1 MTGGQVMYSKL
12 KNEITESIIEALMK
26 LRVKVD
32 EEITLEEPPNPEMGD
47 ISSNVAFSLASKM
60 KKSPVEIAEEIKENI
75 KLPLYF
81 EKVETKG
88 PYLNFFINYSL
99 FSTKMVNYIDK
110 KYGELPEKE
119 QSILLE
125 HTSANPNGP
134 LHVGHLRNAILGDS
148 LKRVL
153 QHAGYK
159 VESQYY
165 VNDMGRQIAIIVWG
179 MNKFGFEFDDDK
191 KIDHAVGE
199 VYFKCNQELENN
211 PDYNE
216 EIDAILHSY
225 EEGKDQKLIDSFERV
240 VEHCLDGIKQ
250 TLRDLN
256 IKMNLYKWESTFL
269 RNGSVDKVLEKLQPF
284 TIKRD
289 ILYLP
294 LEKYDV
300 DKELVLRRSNGTSLY
315 ATRDLAYHQYKTKN
329 SDISLDILG
338 ADHKLA
344 AKQLSLALELS
355 GNRAPEVVFYE
366 FINLPE
372 GSMST
377 RKGVFISVD
386 EFIKQATQHA
396 KDELL
401 SRDLDLSDK
410 EIDSVAKI
418 IGVGSVRFYINQIS
432 PEKPITFKWEEALNF
447 ERGCASIQYAHA
459 RACKLLSK
467 TDFDEYVDVKCD
479 YELEDEEKVLIKELS
494 RFTEIIRQSAQER
507 RVHHLTEYTLS
518 LSKAFN
524 KFYKSQQVIGSEHE
538 QFRLKL
544 VDASRITLKNSLKL
558 LGIKAPEFM

>member
-1 MTGGQVMYSKL
+1 MYSKL
-12 KNEITESIIEALMK
+12 KSEITECILEALTKMK
-26 LRVKVD
+26 IKYDD
-32 EEITLEEPPNPEMGD
+32 EIILEEPPNPEMGD
-47 ISSNVAFSLASKM
+47 ISSNISFSLAGRL
-60 KKSPVEIAEEIKENI
+60 KKSPVEIAEQIKSKI

-81 EKVETKG
+81 DKVECIG
-88 PYLNFFINYSL
+88 PYLNFYINYTL
-99 FSTKMVNYIDK
+99 FTTKIVNYIDK
-110 KYGELPEKE
+110 SYGELPEKDE
-119 QSILLE
+119 TILLE

-179 MNKFGFEFDDDK
+179 MKKFHFQFDEDK

-199 VYFKCNQELENN
+199 VYFKSNQKLESN
-211 PDYNE
+211 PDYNS
-216 EIDAILHSY
+216 EIDEILRSY
-225 EEGKDQKLIDSFERV
+225 EEGKDQKLIDSFESV

-250 TLRDLN
+250 TLKDLN

-269 RNGSVDKVLEKLQPF
+269 RNGSVDDVLEKLQPF
-284 TIKRD
+284 TIQKD

-294 LEKYDV
+294 LELYDI

-344 AKQLSLALELS
+344 AKQLGLALKLS
-355 GNRAPEVVFYE
+355 GNRPPEVVFYE
-366 FINLPE
+366 FIDLPE

-377 RKGVFISVD
+377 RRGVFISVD
-386 EFIKQATQHA
+386 EFLDESIRHA
-396 KDELL
+396 KDELI
-401 SRDLDLSDK
+401 RRELDLTDK
-410 EIDSVAKI
+410 QIAEVSEKV
-418 IGVGSVRFYINQIS
+418 GVGSIRFYINQIS
-432 PEKPITFKWEEALNF
+432 PEKPITFKWEEALSF

-459 RACKLLSK
+459 RACKLLAKS
-467 TDFDEYVDVKCD
+467 DYDEYETVNCD
-479 YELEDEEKVLIKELS
+479 YNLDDDEKELVKELS
-494 RFTEIIRQSAQER
+494 KFTEIIKQSAQER
-507 RVHHLTEYTLS
+507 RVHHITEYTMS

-538 QFRLKL
+538 KLRLKL
-544 VDASRITLKNSLKL
+544 VDVSRITLKNSLGL
-558 LGIKAPEFM
+558 LGIKAPEYM

>member
-1 MTGGQVMYSKL
+1 MRKNKMYSKL
-12 KNEITESIIEALMK
+12 KNEISESIEEALLK
-26 LRVKVD
+26 LRVKLD
-32 EEITLEEPPNPEMGD
+32 EEIVLEEPPNPEMGD
-47 ISSNVAFSLASKM
+47 ISSNVAFQLAGKM

-88 PYLNFFINYSL
+88 PYLNFFINYTL
-99 FSTKMVNYIDK
+99 FATKMVNYIDK
-110 KYGELPEKE
+110 KYGELPENE
-119 QSILLE
+119 QTILLE

-179 MNKFGFEFDDDK
+179 MKKFGFDFDEDK
-191 KIDHAVGE
+191 KIDHSVGE
-199 VYFKCNQELENN
+199 VYFKCNQELEKN
-211 PDYNE
+211 PEYNK
-216 EIDAILHSY
+216 EIDELLHKY
-225 EEGKDQKLIDSFERV
+225 EDGDDQKLIDSFELV
-240 VEHCLDGIKQ
+240 VENCLDGIKQ
-250 TLRDLN
+250 TLKDLN

-269 RNGSVDKVLEKLQPF
+269 RNGSVDNVLEKLQPF

-294 LEKYDV
+294 LEKYGI

-315 ATRDLAYHQYKTKN
+315 ATRDLAYHQYKTIN
-329 SDISLDILG
+329 SDISLDVLG

-344 AKQLSLALELS
+344 AQQLSKALELS
-355 GNRAPEVVFYE
+355 NNRAPEVVFYE

-386 EFIKQATQHA
+386 EFIQQATEKA
-396 KDELL
+396 KDELIK
-401 SRDLDLSDK
+401 REMDITDK
-410 EIDSVAKI
+410 QMDEIAQM
-418 IGVGSVRFYINQIS
+418 IGVGSVRFFINQIS

-459 RACKLLSK
+459 RACKLISK
-467 TDFDEYVDVKCD
+467 AEYDEYETVKCD
-479 YELEDEEKVLIKELS
+479 YELENEEKALVKELS
-494 RFTEIIRQSAQER
+494 RFTEIIRQSAEER
-507 RVHHLTEYTLS
+507 RIHHLTEYTLS
-518 LSKAFN
+518 LSRAFN
-524 KFYKSQQVIGSEHE
+524 KFYKTQQVIGSEHE
-538 QFRLKL
+538 KLRLKL
-544 VDASRITLKNSLKL
+544 VDASKITLKNSLKL

>member
-1 MTGGQVMYSKL
+1 MYSKL
-12 KNEITESIIEALMK
+12 KKEITESIEYALNK
-26 LRVKVD
+26 LRVKFD
-32 EEITLEEPPNPEMGD
+32 GEIVLEEPPNPEMGD
-47 ISSNVAFSLASKM
+47 ISTNIAFALAGIM
-60 KKSPVEIAEEIKENI
+60 KKSPVEIAEEIKSNI

-88 PYLNFFINYSL
+88 PYINFFINYTL

-119 QSILLE
+119 ESILLE

-179 MNKFGFEFDDDK
+179 MNKFRFEFDDDK

-199 VYFKCNQELENN
+199 VYFKCNQELEKN
-211 PDYNE
+211 PDYNK
-216 EIDAILHSY
+216 EIDEILHNY
-225 EEGKDQKLIDSFERV
+225 EDGKDQKLIDSFELV
-240 VEHCLDGIKQ
+240 VENCLDGIKE
-250 TLRDLN
+250 TLKDLN

-269 RNGSVDKVLEKLQPF
+269 RNGSVADVLEKLQPF
-284 TIKRD
+284 TIQRD

-344 AKQLSLALELS
+344 AKQLGLALELS

-377 RKGVFISVD
+377 RRGVFISVD
-386 EFIKQATQHA
+386 EFIEQATQHA

-401 SRDLDLSDK
+401 KRDMDLTDK
-410 EIDSVAKI
+410 QMDEIAKI

-467 TDFDEYVDVKCD
+467 TSFDEYQEVKCD
-479 YELEDEEKVLIKELS
+479 YELEDEEKVLVKELS
-494 RFTEIIRQSAQER
+494 RFTEIIRQAADER

-524 KFYKSQQVIGSEHE
+524 KFYKTQQVIGSEHE

-558 LGIKAPEFM
+558 LGIKAPEYM

>member
-1 MTGGQVMYSKL
+1 MYSKL
-12 KNEITESIIEALMK
+12 KNELGESIKEALHK
-26 LRVKVD
+26 LRVKSD

-47 ISSNVAFSLASKM
+47 ISCNIAFSLASKL
-60 KKSPVEIAEEIKENI
+60 KKSPVEIAEDIKSHI

-81 EKVETKG
+81 KKVETKG
-88 PYLNFFINYSL
+88 PYLNFFINYTL

-110 KYGELPEKE
+110 RYGELPEKE

-179 MNKFGFEFDDDK
+179 MNKYGFEFDDDK

-199 VYFKCNQELENN
+199 VYFNCNQKLEKN
-211 PDYNE
+211 PDHNE
-216 EIDAILHSY
+216 EIDQILRSY
-225 EEGKDQKLIDSFERV
+225 EEGNNQKLIDCFEFV
-240 VEHCLDGIKQ
+240 VENCLDGIKE
-250 TLRDLN
+250 TLKDLN
-256 IKMNLYKWESTFL
+256 IKMNLFKWESTFL
-269 RNGSVDKVLEKLQPF
+269 RNGSVDDLLEKLQPF
-284 TIKRD
+284 TIKKD

-344 AKQLSLALELS
+344 AKQLSIALELS
-355 GNRAPEVVFYE
+355 NNRAPEVVFYE

-377 RKGVFISVD
+377 RKGKFISID
-386 EFIKQATQHA
+386 EFVNQATQHA
-396 KDELL
+396 KDELVKREMDL
-401 SRDLDLSDK
+401 TEKEMDEVSR
-410 EIDSVAKI
+410 I
-418 IGVGSVRFYINQIS
+418 IGIGSVRFYVNQIS
-432 PEKPITFKWEEALNF
+432 PEKPITFKWEDALNF

-467 TDFDEYVDVKCD
+467 SNYDEYAEVHCD
-479 YELEDEEKVLIKELS
+479 YELEDEEKELVKELS
-494 RFTEIIRQSAQER
+494 RFTEIIRQSADER

-524 KFYKSQQVIGSEHE
+524 KFYKSHQVIGSEHE
-538 QFRLKL
+538 QLRLKL

>member
-1 MTGGQVMYSKL
+1 
-12 KNEITESIIEALMK
+12 
-26 LRVKVD
+26 
-32 EEITLEEPPNPEMGD
+32 
-47 ISSNVAFSLASKM
+47 
-60 KKSPVEIAEEIKENI
+60 
-75 KLPLYF
+75 
-81 EKVETKG
+81 
-88 PYLNFFINYSL
+88 
-99 FSTKMVNYIDK
+99 
-110 KYGELPEKE
+110 
-119 QSILLE
+119 
-125 HTSANPNGP
+125 
-134 LHVGHLRNAILGDS
+134 
-148 LKRVL
+148 
-153 QHAGYK
+153 
-159 VESQYY
+159 
-165 VNDMGRQIAIIVWG
+165 MGRQIAIIVWG
-179 MNKFGFEFDDDK
+179 MNKIRFEFDDDK

-199 VYFKCNQELENN
+199 VYFKCNQELEKN
-211 PDYNE
+211 PDYNK
-216 EIDAILHSY
+216 EIDEILHNY
-225 EEGKDQKLIDSFERV
+225 EDGKDQKLIDSFELV
-240 VEHCLDGIKQ
+240 VENCLDGIKQ
-250 TLRDLN
+250 TLKDLN

-269 RNGSVDKVLEKLQPF
+269 RNGSVADVLEKLQPF
-284 TIKRD
+284 TIQRD

-344 AKQLSLALELS
+344 AKQLGLALELS

-377 RKGVFISVD
+377 RRGVFISVD
-386 EFIKQATQHA
+386 EFIEQATQHA

-401 SRDLDLSDK
+401 KRDMDLTDK
-410 EIDSVAKI
+410 QMDEIAKI

-467 TDFDEYVDVKCD
+467 TSFDEYQEVKCD
-479 YELEDEEKVLIKELS
+479 YELEDEEKVLVKELS
-494 RFTEIIRQSAQER
+494 RFTEIIRQAADER

-524 KFYKSQQVIGSEHE
+524 KFYKTQQVIGSEHE

-558 LGIKAPEFM
+558 LGIKAPEYM

>member
-1 MTGGQVMYSKL
+1 MYSKL
-12 KNEITESIIEALMK
+12 KKEISESIEEALLK
-26 LRVKVD
+26 LRVKLD
-32 EEITLEEPPNPEMGD
+32 EEIVLEEPPNPEMGD
-47 ISSNVAFSLASKM
+47 ISSNVAFHLAGKM

-88 PYLNFFINYSL
+88 PYINFHINYTL
-99 FSTKMVNYIDK
+99 FATKMANYIDK
-110 KYGELPEKE
+110 KYGELPENE

-179 MNKFGFEFDDDK
+179 MKKFGFDFDEDK

-199 VYFKCNQELENN
+199 VYFKCNQELEKN
-211 PDYNE
+211 PEYNQ
-216 EIDAILHSY
+216 EIDELLHKY
-225 EEGKDQKLIDSFERV
+225 EDGDDQKLIDSFELV
-240 VEHCLDGIKQ
+240 VENCLDGIKQ
-250 TLRDLN
+250 TLKDLN
-256 IKMNLYKWESTFL
+256 IKMNFYKWESTFL
-269 RNGSVDKVLEKLQPF
+269 RNGSVDDVLEKLQPF

-294 LEKYDV
+294 LEKYGI

-315 ATRDLAYHQYKTKN
+315 ATRDLAYHQYKTIN

-344 AKQLSLALELS
+344 AQQLSKALELS
-355 GNRAPEVVFYE
+355 DNRAPEVVFYE

-386 EFIKQATQHA
+386 EFIQQATQKA
-396 KDELL
+396 KDELIK
-401 SRDLDLSDK
+401 REMDITDK
-410 EIDSVAKI
+410 QMDEIAQM
-418 IGVGSVRFYINQIS
+418 IGVGSVRFFINQIS

-459 RACKLLSK
+459 RACKLISK
-467 TDFDEYVDVKCD
+467 AEYDEYETIKCD
-479 YELEDEEKVLIKELS
+479 YELENEEKALVKELS
-494 RFTEIIRQSAQER
+494 RFTEIIRQSAEER
-507 RVHHLTEYTLS
+507 RIHHLTEYTLS
-518 LSKAFN
+518 LSRAFN
-524 KFYKSQQVIGSEHE
+524 KFYKTQQVIGSEHE
-538 QFRLKL
+538 QLRLKL
-544 VDASRITLKNSLKL
+544 VDASKITLNNSLKL

>member
-1 MTGGQVMYSKL
+1 MYSKL

>member
-1 MTGGQVMYSKL
+1 MYSKL
-12 KNEITESIIEALMK
+12 KKEITESIEYALNK
-26 LRVKVD
+26 LRVKFD
-32 EEITLEEPPNPEMGD
+32 GEIVLEEPPNPEMGD
-47 ISSNVAFSLASKM
+47 ISSNIAFALAGIM
-60 KKSPVEIAEEIKENI
+60 KKSPVEIAEEIKSNI

-88 PYLNFFINYSL
+88 PYINFFINYTL

-119 QSILLE
+119 ESILLE

-179 MNKFGFEFDDDK
+179 MNKFRFEFDDDK

-199 VYFKCNQELENN
+199 VYFKCNQELEKN
-211 PDYNE
+211 PDYNK
-216 EIDAILHSY
+216 EIDEILHNY
-225 EEGKDQKLIDSFERV
+225 EDGKDQKLIDSFELV
-240 VEHCLDGIKQ
+240 VENCLDGIKE
-250 TLRDLN
+250 TLKDLN

-269 RNGSVDKVLEKLQPF
+269 RNGSVADVLEKLQPF
-284 TIKRD
+284 TIQRD

-344 AKQLSLALELS
+344 AKQLGLALELS

-377 RKGVFISVD
+377 RRGVFISVD
-386 EFIKQATQHA
+386 EFIEQATQHA

-401 SRDLDLSDK
+401 KRDMDLTDK
-410 EIDSVAKI
+410 QMDEIAKI

-467 TDFDEYVDVKCD
+467 TSFDEYQEVKCD
-479 YELEDEEKVLIKELS
+479 YELEDEEKVLVKELS
-494 RFTEIIRQSAQER
+494 RFTEIIRQAADER

-524 KFYKSQQVIGSEHE
+524 KFYKTQQVIGSEHE

-558 LGIKAPEFM
+558 LGIKAPEYM

>member
-1 MTGGQVMYSKL
+1 
-12 KNEITESIIEALMK
+12 
-26 LRVKVD
+26 
-32 EEITLEEPPNPEMGD
+32 
-47 ISSNVAFSLASKM
+47 
-60 KKSPVEIAEEIKENI
+60 
-75 KLPLYF
+75 
-81 EKVETKG
+81 
-88 PYLNFFINYSL
+88 
-99 FSTKMVNYIDK
+99 
-110 KYGELPEKE
+110 
-119 QSILLE
+119 
-125 HTSANPNGP
+125 
-134 LHVGHLRNAILGDS
+134 
-148 LKRVL
+148 
-153 QHAGYK
+153 
-159 VESQYY
+159 
-165 VNDMGRQIAIIVWG
+165 
-179 MNKFGFEFDDDK
+179 
-191 KIDHAVGE
+191 
-199 VYFKCNQELENN
+199 
-211 PDYNE
+211 
-216 EIDAILHSY
+216 
-225 EEGKDQKLIDSFERV
+225 
-240 VEHCLDGIKQ
+240 
-250 TLRDLN
+250 
-256 IKMNLYKWESTFL
+256 
-269 RNGSVDKVLEKLQPF
+269 LQPL

-294 LEKYDV
+294 LEKYNV

-386 EFIKQATQHA
+386 EFIEQATQHA

-401 SRDLDLSDK
+401 SRDLDLTDK
-410 EIDSVAKI
+410 EIDNVARI
-418 IGVGSVRFYINQIS
+418 IAVGSVRFYINQIS

-479 YELEDEEKVLIKELS
+479 YELEEEEKVLIKELS
-494 RFTEIIRQSAQER
+494 RFTEVIRQSASER
-507 RVHHLTEYTLS
+507 RVHHLTEYTSS

-524 KFYKSQQVIGSEHE
+524 KFYKTQQVIGSEHE
-538 QFRLKL
+538 LFRLKL